1 MKIADNIKPLGLDSV
16 GFLKNFRGEVT
27 IDLKDV
33 KTGEVETYHDHNLV
47 TKALGYFLKQG
58 GLSNPSAFNASAL
71 RTDFIHYMLGGMM
84 CLDTAITDAGGHD
97 DEIVRVPAGVG
108 MTANGAYNIVNT
120 GNPPELGSWNEL
132 ESGWQNDGS
141 YKMVWDFT
149 TSQGNGT
156 IATVC
161 LTSLLEGYKG
171 IGNKSNTAKSTNIVD
186 FGTYNSVWGK
196 GIGTYPNVLGYNGN
210 TVHVYNRYQGKLIE
224 TFGETVDKMIIN
236 EYAYP
241 FTDIDVRDGIEARLL
256 NTYEVT
262 IPSPL
267 HGRVGDGVIYAVM
280 DSYCKNGIAYILVGS
295 YYNPTTPTI
304 SSEIYVLKYNL
315 ATHAFTACI
324 ALTAEEANNNIWGIS
339 DKWVIIG
346 KEAIQFDNPAI
357 SIDLEDASDIVT
369 TAYDGTSGKMKA
381 LDSDNF
387 EGVYNRDWGHILY
400 IDTTQGKIL
409 QCNGASLTLDGCG
422 SAPDNDLLRINNAV
436 YRDSRYIATI
446 FNLDSAK
453 TKSADKT
460 MKVTY
465 VLRFNEEEGE

>member
-1 MKIADNIKPLGLDSV
+1 MKIADRIKPIGLDSV

-84 CLDTAITDAGGHD
+84 CLDTAITDDGGHD

-108 MTANGAYNIVNT
+108 MTANGAYNVVNT

-161 LTSLLEGYKG
+161 LTSLFSGYEGL
-171 IGNKSNTAKSTNIVD
+171 GNKSNTRKTTSIVG
-186 FGTYNSVWGK
+186 FNAYNSYFSK
-196 GIGTYPNVLGYNGN
+196 GIGAGRVIGYKDNVVWVSQLDYKEKTQVSISKYKFPTTDWDIRN
-210 TVHVYNRYQGKLIE
+210 VQSAELIE
-224 TFGETVDKMIIN
+224 TLTVNLPVNLQNIT
-236 EYAYP
+236 
-241 FTDIDVRDGIEARLL
+241 FSGDVLL
-256 NTYEVT
+256 SEVY
-262 IPSPL
+262 I
-267 HGRVGDGVIYAVM
+267 VG
-280 DSYCKNGIAYILVGS
+280 SNGYILVTGGGGYDNRRQGKGYIATFNVESETFTES
-295 YYNPTTPTI
+295 YVVDLTSVSERVNITGITDTYVVLGLKWYNYRNQALNGDITDGAELYDNSSSHAHTYLETI
-304 SSEIYVLKYNL
+304 DTDRLIGGGGIIDISTSKWL
-315 ATHAFTACI
+315 
-324 ALTAEEANNNIWGIS
+324 ANNGTGEELSIGGYLTGNNLLKVSGI
-339 DKWVIIG
+339 DDGAII
-346 KEAIQFDNPAI
+346 
-357 SIDLEDASDIVT
+357 S
-369 TAYDGTSGKMKA
+369 
-381 LDSDNF
+381 
-387 EGVYNRDWGHILY
+387 RD
-400 IDTTQGKIL
+400 
-409 QCNGASLTLDGCG
+409 
-422 SAPDNDLLRINNAV
+422 P
-436 YRDSRYIATI
+436 RYIATI